1 MMKRIEDEA
10 AACAAA
16 AAAAA
21 AVVAAL
27 RQLWLNRLRKRHL
40 TT

>member
-10 AACAAA
+10 AAA

-27 RQLWLNRLRKRHL
+27 RQLWLNRLRERHL
-40 TT
+40 PT